1 MPHVVFR
8 VILPLCAACA
18 LAAILI
24 NRARVSRQIGRDP
37 VVIRPFRGDTP
48 QRYLESVLMLG
59 IPALLLDVILNAVS
73 PELVEHHLAVRLLR
87 WSSIFGHLGLA
98 LVTIGLL
105 VCGAAVRD
113 MGASWR
119 MGVDRLNPG
128 PLVTG
133 GLFRRMRHPIYAG
146 MLSITTGMALLTADV
161 LSIATAGGAWVGL
174 PIQARLEE
182 EFLVSRYGDE
192 YKRHQSQSGR
202 FWPRRGDS

>member
-1 MPHVVFR
+1 MPDVVFR
-8 VILPLCAACA
+8 VILPLYAGCA
-18 LAAILI
+18 LGAILV
-24 NRARVSRQIGRDP
+24 NPKRVSRQIGRDP
-37 VVIRPFRGDTP
+37 VVIRPFVGDTP

-59 IPALLLDVILNAVS
+59 IPALCVDVVLNAGS
-73 PELVEHHLAVRLLR
+73 PRLVEQQLAVGLLR
-87 WSSIFGHLGLA
+87 GSHVAGVLGFV
-98 LVTIGLL
+98 LVTVGLL

-113 MGASWR
+113 MGTSWR
-119 MGVDRLNPG
+119 MGVDRVNPG
-128 PLVTG
+128 PLVTA

-161 LSIATAGGAWVGL
+161 LSIATAGAAWVGL

-202 FWPRRGDS
+202 FWPKR